1 MAQQLK
7 HIGKL
12 VNTGAKVAVVFR
24 TLPGDAGMC
33 LIIPTNQLNDSYHD
47 ALMSLIE
54 SDQGQESNEL
64 GEIMHLRLFPDG
76 RPMLQAMQQ
85 DGRLLTTPTDLVSM
99 TPTPQHTILL
109 SDLNALIAEQ
119 KGVSIGDLA
128 GMING
133 APRIQ
138 DRPEVQQET
147 MPIVEDIVAPQT
159 QDNEVLSDAD
169 LAKSYRSQADAMYKE
184 AARLRREADQL
195 DPPKKK
201 VSTKETASA

>member
-24 TLPGDAGMC
+24 TLPGDSGTC
-33 LIIPTNQLNDSYHD
+33 LVIPVSQLGDSYHD
-47 ALMSLIE
+47 ALMSVIE

-64 GEIMHLRLFPDG
+64 GEIMYTRIFPDG
-76 RPMLQAMQQ
+76 RPMLTAMQQ
-85 DGRLLTTPTDLVSM
+85 DGRLIPTPTDLVSM
-99 TPTPQHTILL
+99 TPTPLQSILL

-119 KGVSIGDLA
+119 KGVAIDELA

-133 APRIQ
+133 APKKTKDQ
-138 DRPEVQQET
+138 TVQPEA
-147 MPIVEDIVAPQT
+147 MPVVEDIEIPQAAED
-159 QDNEVLSDAD
+159 QVLSDSD

-201 VSTKETASA
+201 VSTKETTSA